1 MQKSL
6 FDTTNR
12 EKTKEERRR
21 KTTKTTLTT
30 SLMVIRPSKT
40 WSMIALQPAA

>member
-1 MQKSL
+1 MPKSL
-6 FDTTNR
+6 FDATNR
-12 EKTKEERRR
+12 EKTKKERRR
-21 KTTKTTLTT
+21 KTTITLTT